1 MNSFFYQN
9 QQIITGIATGRMDVM
24 GGIADYSGSLVLQ
37 MPIEE
42 KATVKIAFRS
52 DNQLRVYSA
61 DLDALFLTNI
71 ENLPTDYS
79 VAQQFF
85 KQQKGGD
92 WAAYILGCLIV
103 LKKAYPLAFKNKEK
117 GIDFYVHSEVP
128 IGKGVSSS
136 AAIEVATMR
145 ALNQL
150 FELKLDDKAIAI
162 LAQKAENLVVGAP
175 CGIMDQLACSLG
187 AKGSLLPI
195 LCQPDLVFPTLAIP
209 EKMSFTGID
218 SGVRHAVSGASYG
231 EVRTAA
237 FMGYSI
243 IALANGCSKKE
254 LLAVKEAAPKKQLP
268 YQGYLCNIS
277 PTNFEHH
284 YEKLLPE
291 QIKGI
296 DFLEKYGDSIDPITS
311 IDKDKIYA
319 VRACTQH
326 PIYENH
332 RVQLF
337 QDYLKQ
343 LDTEKSDITSILT
356 AMGELMYQS
365 HQSYSDCGLGN
376 QQTDRIVDLVQQ
388 AGIENGVYG
397 AKITGGGS
405 GGTVCVLSYGEEGGN
420 TIHRIYSKY
429 QQEMDMDL
437 NIITCT

>member
-61 DLDALFLTNI
+61 DLDALFLANT
-71 ENLPTDYS
+71 ENLPTDYPN
-79 VAQQFF
+79 AQQFF
-85 KQQKGGD
+85 KYEKGGD

-103 LKKAYPLAFKNKEK
+103 LKKAYPLAFKGKEQ
-117 GIDFYVHSEVP
+117 GIDFYVHSKVP

-136 AAIEVATMR
+136 AAIEVATIR

-150 FELKLDDKAIAI
+150 FELKLDNKVIAI
-162 LAQKAENLVVGAP
+162 LAQKAENLIVGAP

-187 AKGSLLPI
+187 EKGSLLPI
-195 LCQPDLVFPTLAIP
+195 LCQPDLLFPTLAIP
-209 EKMSFTGID
+209 EKMKFTGID

-254 LLAVKEAAPKKQLP
+254 LLAVKEGAPKKQLP

-277 PTNFEHH
+277 PTNFENN
-284 YEKLLPE
+284 YKNRLPK
-291 QIKGI
+291 QIKGV
-296 DFLEKYGDSIDPITS
+296 DFLEKYGGSTDAITT
-311 IDKDKIYA
+311 IEKDKIYT
-319 VRACTQH
+319 VKACTQH

-337 QDYLKQ
+337 QNYLKQ
-343 LDTEKSDITSILT
+343 LDENKSAITPVLT

-376 QQTDRIVDLVQQ
+376 PQTDKIVELVEKS
-388 AGIENGVYG
+388 GVESGVYG

-405 GGTVCVLSYGEEGGN
+405 GGTVCVLSYGDVGRNAVDKIFRAYKKEVD
-420 TIHRIYSKY
+420 I
-429 QQEMDMDL
+429 DL
-437 NIITCT
+437 KLITME